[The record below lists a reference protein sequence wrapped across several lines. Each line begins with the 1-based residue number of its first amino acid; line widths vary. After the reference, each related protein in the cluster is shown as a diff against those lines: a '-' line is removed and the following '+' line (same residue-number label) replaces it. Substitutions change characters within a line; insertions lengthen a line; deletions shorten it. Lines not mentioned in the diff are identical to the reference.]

1 MQIPM
6 MWIYDYTESL
16 SKDSA
21 QRVAITNMIVK
32 FMKEQEKGEE

>member
-6 MWIYDYTESL
+6 MWIYDYIESL
-16 SKDSA
+16 PKDSA

-32 FMKEQEKGEE
+32 FMKEQEKAEE